1 MKKQN
6 TLKSNTF
13 AATFAAILISGTT
26 LAADKVEFADTDGNG
41 VISAEEITAAREANK
56 AARLAEFDVDGN
68 GELSRDERRAAK
80 DARYDDM
87 LINFDADGDGELSR
101 EERQAAKDA
110 RRAAVETILDV
121 NGDGE
126 LSDEETAGI
135 EQVKE
140 ERGEKKS
147 GKRRGRKGDKNRS

>member
-1 MKKQN
+1 MFS
-6 TLKSNTF
+6 LAVAI
-13 AATFAAILISGTT
+13 AAVLFGGTS
-26 LAADKVEFADTDGNG
+26 LAADKVEFTDTDGDG
-41 VISAEEITAAREANK
+41 VISAEEITAAREVN
-56 AARLAEFDVDGN
+56 RSTILAEFDVDGN

-80 DARYDDM
+80 DAR
-87 LINFDADGDGELSR
+87 
-101 EERQAAKDA
+101 
-110 RRAAVETILDV
+110 RAAVETVLDV

-147 GKRRGRKGDKNRS
+147 GKRGGRKGGKNCS